1 MDGKQPSNAEN
12 QQRSRRG
19 FKGPKKTKEAKAKEQ
34 ALRQWNRADTEDQE
48 KLLAFRPNQASD
60 LVDKALQTLR
70 LEDRTSES
78 QILKAWNHLIDPTLT
93 AHAQPVGIR
102 KGTLFVNVDH
112 STWLSEIVRY
122 RREEILERL
131 QHCFGKKMIQRIS
144 FRVG

>member
-1 MDGKQPSNAEN
+1 MDEKQPSNPGG
-12 QQRSRRG
+12 QQPYRRG
-19 FKGPKKTKEAKAKEQ
+19 FQHPKKGKEVRARKQ

-48 KLLAFRPNQASD
+48 KLMAFRPGQASD
-60 LVDKALQTLR
+60 LVNKALQTLR
-70 LEDRTSES
+70 LEDRTSET

-102 KGTLFVNVDH
+102 KGTLFVKVDH

-131 QHCFGKKMIQRIS
+131 QHCFGKDMIQRIS

>member
-1 MDGKQPSNAEN
+1 MDDKQPSNAEN
-12 QQRSRRG
+12 KKRFRQGYKDS
-19 FKGPKKTKEAKAKEQ
+19 KKTKEELARQQ

-48 KLLAFRPNQASD
+48 KLMAFRPDQASD
-60 LVDKALQTLR
+60 LVNKALQTLR
-70 LEDRTSES
+70 IEDRTSES

-131 QHCFGKKMIQRIS
+131 QHCFGKDMIQRIS

>member
-12 QQRSRRG
+12 QQRFRRG
-19 FKGPKKTKEAKAKEQ
+19 FKDPKKSKEAKAKEQ

-70 LEDRTSES
+70 IEDRTSES

-122 RREEILERL
+122 RREETLERL
-131 QHCFGKKMIQRIS
+131 QHCFGKDMIQRIS

>member
-12 QQRSRRG
+12 KQRFRRG
-19 FKGPKKTKEAKAKEQ
+19 YKDPKKTREEKAKLQ

-48 KLLAFRPNQASD
+48 KLMAFRTNQASD
-60 LVDKALQTLR
+60 LVDKAMQTLR
-70 LEDRTSES
+70 FDDRSSET

-131 QHCFGKKMIQRIS
+131 QLCFGKELIQRIS

>member
-12 QQRSRRG
+12 QQRFRRG
-19 FKGPKKTKEAKAKEQ
+19 FKDPKKSKEAKAKEQ

-70 LEDRTSES
+70 IEDRTSES

-131 QHCFGKKMIQRIS
+131 QHCFGKDMIQRIS